1 MSSLPISSPAAQGVM
16 AEAVQEFL
24 TALEEAPEVEPHSLM
39 VLRHGYV
46 VAAGWWWPY
55 TAPRPHLL
63 YSLSKI
69 FTATAAGLAVADGLL
84 GLDDPV
90 VDYFPELRPKLTDR
104 RAQSILVRHLASMST
119 GHTEDTA
126 ARVFTTGPEDPVL
139 NFLLL
144 APEREPGSVF
154 CYNQPATYT
163 LAAIV
168 QRVTGKTLDQYLQKR
183 LFDIL
188 GAGKPRWLQDPTGRD
203 IGYSGLYATT
213 DTVARLG
220 QLYLQGGEWEGQ
232 QLLPRSWVS
241 EATRAQV
248 RTGLDG
254 PDGAWYGYQ
263 FRMSEHGYRGD
274 GAYGQYCLVL
284 PDQDAVV
291 AMTAQTR
298 SAGRPDM
305 QTVLTMVWDKLLP
318 AFKRGAFPG
327 DEEDERLQA
336 RLDGLSLPAVL
347 GAASPPATGTG
358 WAGTTFVPTGGS
370 CQEQP
375 SLAAVRVNLGAD
387 GWSVALCEDVGEL
400 EAQLPGGRWAVG
412 EQVLSGGD
420 AMPVASSGGWQSPA
434 VLRVDLIFL
443 ETPHRL
449 SVTCN
454 LDDKTFRAS
463 WASRPG
469 HTSRLRDLRAPTPSG
484 T

>member
-1 MSSLPISSPAAQGVM
+1 MSSLPVSSPAAQGVL
-16 AEAVQEFL
+16 AVVEEFL
-24 TALEEAPEVEPHSLM
+24 DALEEAPEVEPHSLM
-39 VLRHGYV
+39 VLRHGSV

-55 TAPRPHLL
+55 SAHRPHLL

-69 FTATAAGLAVADGLL
+69 FTATAAGLAVADGRLR
-84 GLDDPV
+84 LDDPV
-90 VDYFPELRPKLTDR
+90 IDYFPELRPKLTGS
-104 RAQSILVRHLASMST
+104 RAEPMLVRHLAAMCT

-126 ARVFTTGPEDPVL
+126 AQVFTAGLEDPVL

-144 APEREPGSVF
+144 APEQEPGSVF

-168 QRVTGKTLDQYLQKR
+168 QRVTGATLAHYLQKR
-183 LFDIL
+183 IFDKL
-188 GAGKPRWLQDPTGRD
+188 GTGKLRWLQDPTGRD

-220 QLYLQGGEWEGQ
+220 QLYLQGGEWGGQ

-263 FRMSEHGYRGD
+263 FRMSQHGYRGD

-284 PDQDAVV
+284 PDEDAVV

-305 QTVLTMVWDKLLP
+305 QTVLTLVWDKLLP
-318 AFKRGAFPG
+318 AFKSGTLSDG
-327 DEEDERLQA
+327 GGDERLQA
-336 RLDGLSLPAVL
+336 RLDGLSLPAL
-347 GAASPPATGTG
+347 RTEASPLGGEAWAEATFFPAE
-358 WAGTTFVPTGGS
+358 GS
-370 CQEQP
+370 CEEQP
-375 SLAAVRVNLGAD
+375 SLTAVKVNSGKD
-387 GWSVALCEDVGEL
+387 GWNVTLCEDGGEL
-400 EAQLPGGRWAVG
+400 RSPLGGDRWAVT
-412 EQVLSGGD
+412 EHTFSGGNII
-420 AMPVASSGGWQSPA
+420 PLASSGGWLTRA
-434 VLRVDLIFL
+434 VLRIDVIFL

-454 LDDKTFRAS
+454 LEEKTFRGLGQA
-463 WASRPG
+463 
-469 HTSRLRDLRAPTPSG
+469 DRATPPACG
-484 T
+484 TCLHQNPEGTRW